1 MWHWL
6 PSNHFNLNKRQ
17 RFLLSLCCV
26 VLLGHL
32 LLAILCMVISS
43 GFNKPERFVVSS
55 KKMAS
60 TLVLCPLKKRVSK
73 QKPVLNKDN
82 KISSSKVIDYQTYQQ
97 QKAEQKTVTVQQV
110 ETKPV
115 AQVSKTKNE
124 SLKKKSVA
132 QAAKKPTLKVADIS
146 TKSAELK
153 QEEKVEA
160 KEVEAKKVEPVKS
173 QESKEQKIDVD
184 DVEFIGYEQLD
195 TLAVQHKIQ
204 QHVQEY
210 FTPPVGMQEGTCS
223 ELTVSITGQGKVSK
237 AVLVKS
243 SGSLVY
249 DNAARTAIYKT
260 VFPKEV
266 WNKTI
271 TIVLGQ

>member
-17 RFLLSLCCV
+17 RFLLSLCCI
-26 VLLGHL
+26 VLLGHF
-32 LLAILCMVISS
+32 LLAMLCMVISS
-43 GFNKPERFVVSS
+43 GFSKQERFVVSS

-60 TLVLCPLKKRVSK
+60 TLVLYPLKKRVAE
-73 QKPVLNKDN
+73 QKPVLSKGS
-82 KISSSKVIDYQTYQQ
+82 KTSSCKVIDYQTYQK
-97 QKAEQKTVTVQQV
+97 QKAEQKTLTVQQV
-110 ETKPV
+110 EIKPA
-115 AQVSKTKNE
+115 AQASKTKSD
-124 SLKKKSVA
+124 SLKKKSDTQV
-132 QAAKKPTLKVADIS
+132 AKKPTLKVADIS
-146 TKSAELK
+146 TKPIERK
-153 QEEKVEA
+153 QEEKVET
-160 KEVEAKKVEPVKS
+160 KEVEPKKIEFAKS
-173 QESKEQKIDVD
+173 QELKEQKVDVD

-204 QHVQEY
+204 QHVQEH
-210 FTPPVGMQEGTCS
+210 FTPPVGMPEGTCS

-237 AVLVKS
+237 AILVKS

-249 DNAARTAIYKT
+249 DNATRTAIYKT